1 MKKVSVIVPVYNVEK
16 YIEECIRSIM
26 EQTLEEI
33 EIIIINDGS
42 PDRSLEIVNRLMKED
57 QRIKVITKKNGGLS
71 SARNVGIKM
80 ATGKY
85 IQHIDG
91 DDWVEKDFL
100 KSMYEFAEKENLD
113 ILISDYYKDY
123 SNGKK
128 ILKKGKKK
136 AEQVIFNS
144 KEYLR
149 EFFYDNDAPAMWNK
163 LFKTSLYKEN
173 NIFHPE
179 NISIGEDLSTT
190 PRLIYFAK
198 KVGYLKGA
206 FYHYRQ
212 NSESI
217 TNMING
223 VKKCQIFKC
232 FDLLKNFF
240 KEQNINYEDLLYRS
254 SIYHLKNFISFEP
267 VFENKYYM
275 EGYKRFLF
283 LIKDERFNENREI
296 IDRITL
302 FFIKILKYFPYK
314 TTFLFLNKII
324 VLLKKIRDIF
334 LNIEK
339 VEEKFENSKD

>member
-1 MKKVSVIVPVYNVEK
+1 MKKISVIVPVYNVEK
-16 YIEECIRSIM
+16 YIEKCIRSIM
-26 EQTLEEI
+26 EQSLKEI

-71 SARNVGIKM
+71 SARNTGIKI

-100 KSMYEFAEKENLD
+100 KSMYDFAEKENVD
-113 ILISDYYKDY
+113 IVVSDYYEDY
-123 SNGKK
+123 SNGKIK
-128 ILKKGKKK
+128 IKKGKKRSK
-136 AEQVIFNS
+136 KVIFNS

-149 EFFYDNDAPAMWNK
+149 DFFYYDDAPAMWNK

-179 NISIGEDLSTT
+179 NNSIGEDLSTT
-190 PRLIYFAK
+190 QRLIYFSK
-198 KVGYLKGA
+198 KVGYLKEA

-217 TNMING
+217 TNTING
-223 VKKCQIFKC
+223 IRKIQIFKC
-232 FDLLKNFF
+232 FDLLKEFF

-302 FFIKILKYFPYK
+302 FFIKIFKFFPYK
-314 TTFLFLNKII
+314 ITFLFLNKII

-334 LNIEK
+334 IKYWESGGK
-339 VEEKFENSKD
+339 VWK

>member
-16 YIEECIRSIM
+16 YIGKCIRSIM

-33 EIIIINDGS
+33 EIIVINDGS

-71 SARNVGIKM
+71 SARNIGIKI

-91 DDWVEKDFL
+91 DDWIEENYL
-100 KSMYEFAEKENLD
+100 KNMYEFAEKENLD
-113 ILISDYYKDY
+113 IVISDYYEDY
-123 SNGKK
+123 SNGKIK
-128 ILKKGKKK
+128 IKRGKEKSEK
-136 AEQVIFNS
+136 IIFNS
-144 KEYLR
+144 KEYLKD
-149 EFFYDNDAPAMWNK
+149 FFYDGDAPAMWNK

-198 KVGYLKGA
+198 KVGYLKEA

-232 FDLLKNFF
+232 FDLLKIFF
-240 KEQNINYEDLLYRS
+240 KEQNEDWDDSLYRL
-254 SIYHLKNFISFEP
+254 SIYHLNDFLFFKP
-267 VFENKYYM
+267 VFTNKEYIN
-275 EGYKRFLF
+275 GYKSFLLLISDKRFDKNQNIMNK
-283 LIKDERFNENREI
+283 IKV
-296 IDRITL
+296 

-314 TTFLFLNKII
+314 ITFLFLNKII
-324 VLLKKIRDIF
+324 ILLKNVR
-334 LNIEK
+334 
-339 VEEKFENSKD
+339 SKLR